1 MKKPKQD
8 FSWTTFID
16 VFNHKL
22 MVFLGVVLLVFATV
36 VYYTVFHFTNYDET
50 HCLDEAMT
58 NRRRIHRIGCV
69 FFVLK
74 IIY

>member
-22 MVFLGVVLLVFATV
+22 MVFLGIMLLVFASV
-36 VYYTVFHFTNYDET
+36 VYYTVFHFTNYVET
-50 HCLDEAMT
+50 HRLDEAT
-58 NRRRIHRIGCV
+58 INPRRMNRIGCV
-69 FFVLK
+69 FLSK
-74 IIY
+74 